1 MDTVLL
7 IGLFTGV
14 LTGAVQ
20 AGTSVMYAALGEV
33 IVERAGVVNLGVEG
47 SMLMGAS
54 VGFAVT
60 FQLGNPWLGAVAGML
75 AAGIFSLAFAY
86 LVVTRKAN
94 QLASGLTLGFLG
106 IGLSALIGKPYV
118 GQMIDGLPTM
128 PVPGLSAL
136 PVAGP
141 ILFNHDLLVYLT
153 VPLVVLTWWALFHT
167 RWGLHLRTTGAST
180 VMAYAAGL
188 SPARIRRVDRRDDGG
203 PGLHCRGVGHLC
215 GVEPSAGVGRGPALR
230 RRAGAATDLASARGA
245 GLPLSARYASLSAHA
260 WCAAFLAARA
270 ALRDAGRAE
279 GGVPIL
285 PVTSVLTRAILFATI
300 CLSEFF
306 SRQEY
311 FHEESSFSCK
321 HRFAAGCSEP
331 CLVGLCGAGR
341 SAGRPGR

>member
-7 IGLFTGV
+7 ISLFTGV

-47 SMLMGAS
+47 SMLMGAA

-60 FQLGNPWLGAVAGML
+60 FQSGNPWVGAAAGTL

-188 SPARIRRVDRRDDGG
+188 SPARIQYLAIFLGG
-203 PGLHCRGVGHLC
+203 MLAGLGGVQLSLGYT
-215 GVEPSAGVGRGPALR
+215 GVWTEGMTAGRGFIAVALVIFAAWNPLR
-230 RRAGAATDLASARGA
+230 VLAGALLYGGALALQLTLQARGA
-245 GLPLSARYASLSAHA
+245 PVSPFLLDMLPYLLTLGALLFLQRGQRYAMP
-260 WCAAFLAARA
+260 
-270 ALRDAGRAE
+270 AGLKA
-279 GGVPIL
+279 V
-285 PVTSVLTRAILFATI
+285 F
-300 CLSEFF
+300 
-306 SRQEY
+306 Q
-311 FHEESSFSCK
+311 SSQ
-321 HRFAAGCSEP
+321 
-331 CLVGLCGAGR
+331 
-341 SAGRPGR
+341 